1 MKKTFIAKSGF
12 EWIFCQCIFIF
23 PINMIISHIL
33 QTVFNEQI
41 IVFISS
47 FIIINILWIIR
58 NSYVIFENGKIKFRM
73 IGIPQTVDCS
83 NATELR
89 LIDSKELSKTYRSI
103 TAQNPVKT
111 NFFNILLPVNHTITF
126 KDQNYSTV
134 LISVYKSDELL
145 SLIEEFIKE
154 NQNAEPQNKDAE
166 NTQSV
171 APCQSYTGRRTEK
184 YFIKMPFGSHIK
196 CYLKSFVVTIISPA
210 VLSAILSFTFS
221 IRFDALDFKT
231 MFIILF
237 IILSV
242 LHYIFKINLII
253 QNKMVAA
260 IKLTCY
266 VNKATPSIM
275 YQYIK
280 DVHYISSMEEHQN
293 ILNTKQNIIK
303 TPHPDYFWENVIY
316 IELENGTA
324 ALLSVHNHE
333 KLYNHLKQY
342 LINKENSL

>member
-1 MKKTFIAKSGF
+1 MKKIFIAKSGLEF
-12 EWIFCQCIFIF
+12 RFLQCVIIF
-23 PINMIISHIL
+23 PINLIISHIL

-58 NSYVIFENGKIKFRM
+58 NSFVIFENGKIKFRI

-103 TAQNPVKT
+103 TAQNPVQT
-111 NFFNILLPVNHTITF
+111 NFFNLLLPINHTITF
-126 KDQNYSTV
+126 KNQNYSTV

-145 SLIEEFIKE
+145 FLIEEFIE
-154 NQNAEPQNKDAE
+154 DDQNAEPQQNKDAE

-171 APCQSYTGRRTEK
+171 APRQSYTGSRTEK

-210 VLSAILSFTFS
+210 VLSAVLSFTFS
-221 IRFDALDFKT
+221 MRFDALDFNT

-237 IILSV
+237 VILSV
-242 LHYIFKINLII
+242 
-253 QNKMVAA
+253 
-260 IKLTCY
+260 
-266 VNKATPSIM
+266 
-275 YQYIK
+275 
-280 DVHYISSMEEHQN
+280 
-293 ILNTKQNIIK
+293 
-303 TPHPDYFWENVIY
+303 
-316 IELENGTA
+316 
-324 ALLSVHNHE
+324 
-333 KLYNHLKQY
+333 
-342 LINKENSL
+342 